1 MRKNI
6 ISGNYPELNDVSE
19 NLKDL
24 LNKLLEVNPDKR
36 ISLDE
41 ILKHPWLNEELKE
54 NVNNIN
60 IFTKAEKIIYGKLKL
75 DYRFDHKENKLKLDY
90 RFDHK
95 ENVIENFTY
104 KNILTEYEEENWNV
118 KTISFIKTPYNSQ
131 RPRDDDEDLF
141 YDDVNIENDV
151 MNFYSKK

>member
-1 MRKNI
+1 MVSGFFPFRGINETELRKNI

-54 NVNNIN
+54 NGNNIN
-60 IFTKAEKIIYGKLKL
+60 IFTKAEKIIYGKRKC
-75 DYRFDHKENKLKLDY
+75 E
-90 RFDHK
+90 
-95 ENVIENFTY
+95 
-104 KNILTEYEEENWNV
+104 
-118 KTISFIKTPYNSQ
+118 
-131 RPRDDDEDLF
+131 
-141 YDDVNIENDV
+141 
-151 MNFYSKK
+151 